1 MAGEDGAN
9 APKVVVVRRE
19 VYDPSLEKYVNDE
32 LPTVTVTRARIRSS
46 MTANGAMASHYVGS
60 GTAAT
65 GAGTVGYGSVARLVY
80 LNIFTTAA
88 QTFYMKDRKG
98 TIGFHNFI
106 AAGEKTIQGDSKK
119 PIRVVEGTFVIAGLG
134 SLTSGTYTVDFE
146 LVKRSQKW

>member
-1 MAGEDGAN
+1 MAEEGAN
-9 APKVVVVRRE
+9 APKIVIVRKE
-19 VYDPSLEKYVNDE
+19 IYNPSLERYVSE
-32 LPTVTVTRARIRSS
+32 EIPTVTVTKARIRSS
-46 MTANGAMASHYVGS
+46 QTANGAMASHYVGS

-65 GAGTVGYGSVARLVY
+65 GAGTIGYGSVARLVY

-106 AAGEKTIQGDSKK
+106 TAGEKTVQGDAMK
-119 PIRVVEGTFVIAGLG
+119 PIRTVEGTFVIAGLG
-134 SLTSGTYTVDFE
+134 SLSGGTYTVDFE

>member
-9 APKVVVVRRE
+9 APKVVIVRRE
-19 VYDPSLEKYVNDE
+19 VYDPSLEKYVTDD
-32 LPTVTVTRARIRSS
+32 LPTVTVTRQRIRSS

-65 GAGTVGYGSVARLVY
+65 GAGTVGYGSVGRLVY
-80 LNIFTTAA
+80 LNIFTTQA

-106 AAGEKTIQGDSKK
+106 AAGEKTVQGDAKK

-134 SLTSGTYTVDFE
+134 SLSSGTYTVDFE
-146 LVKRSQKW
+146 MVKRSQKW